1 MHIFVCMKRLIL
13 NYWWALPILLFLCLL
28 GLGFLFTHE
37 PTVLESIVGF
47 LLLLV
52 LICLIASWVVLLV
65 NKKWWKCL
73 LSFALTVGIICLL
86 WFPLVIGA
94 MTGPDGFGKKHPIP
108 DGLEYYLPIERPES
122 DYLRDT
128 FSSVEMDSL
137 DVSSFLQI
145 WGDKGVYYY
154 DFSYGTL
161 PAGDV
166 FLRCYE
172 VTENCPL
179 SEERLPDE
187 TTVHIDAKPSF
198 SKLVEKKRFV
208 ISEGDWE
215 DYYAARIEVWH
226 RDAKT
231 GDERKVMEKVY
242 RVEGY
247 MR

>member
-1 MHIFVCMKRLIL
+1 
-13 NYWWALPILLFLCLL
+13 
-28 GLGFLFTHE
+28 
-37 PTVLESIVGF
+37 
-47 LLLLV
+47 
-52 LICLIASWVVLLV
+52 
-65 NKKWWKCL
+65 
-73 LSFALTVGIICLL
+73 
-86 WFPLVIGA
+86 
-94 MTGPDGFGKKHPIP
+94 
-108 DGLEYYLPIERPES
+108 
-122 DYLRDT
+122 
-128 FSSVEMDSL
+128 MDSL